1 MRNTECGMLNDRLRR
16 LFNDELRIL
25 YSVIERSEII
35 PHSTFLIP
43 HSSFHILKCTPN
55 SKGQLGVVVA

>member
-1 MRNTECGMLNDRLRR
+1 MLNGRLRR

-35 PHSTFLIP
+35 PHSTF
-43 HSSFHILKCTPN
+43 HILKRATY
-55 SKGQLGVVVA
+55 SKSQLGIVIT